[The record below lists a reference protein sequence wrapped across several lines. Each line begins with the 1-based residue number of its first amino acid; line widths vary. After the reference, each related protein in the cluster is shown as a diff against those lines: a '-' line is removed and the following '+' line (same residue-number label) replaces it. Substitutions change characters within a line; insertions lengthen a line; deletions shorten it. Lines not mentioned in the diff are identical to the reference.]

1 MGLALPSTLS
11 GQLKKYSLKQGPEQQ
26 LEEAQRMSGKQP
38 EKAILL
44 VENVVKESKERRDQ
58 RLEAQAFLLLGDI
71 YENIDQDRLAL
82 QRFYQSANLAQG
94 LKDQALLAQA
104 NYKMGQM
111 RTKLGEFAEA
121 QTNFNLCI
129 KVSPNSD
136 LVTKCQEGLADLAF
150 AKKDYTQSEQLYDQV
165 RQDKNILADSVSIAR
180 IEAKKSQN
188 YISQKRYNEA
198 EESFQNSLNSLP
210 KRSIEPD
217 EFDPIR
223 EANERLMEEDTA
235 AQGPNTS
242 RLNSYRPPEKLELPE
257 EALVQEQLQLADA
270 SVRENDLIKAEGQV
284 KEAEALITPEVSP
297 ESKARVFKLS
307 SEIALKKGAYEA
319 AVQDYS
325 KYVEANEEVLLK
337 KQSELDQQ
345 ISILENQNRID
356 LFIKDYALEEKDRV
370 LLQNQIRSQWI
381 VIGLLSLL
389 LLAALVGFYVI
400 MKNVRERRRA
410 NQMLLLKSLRTQ
422 MNPHFIFNAL
432 NSVNHYIAQ
441 SDERAANQ
449 FLSDFSRLMRMV
461 LDHSNRDFIAF
472 EEEMHL
478 LDLYLKLEHL
488 RFRDKFEYEIDRD
501 TDLLEVAPEI
511 PPMLIQPFVENAIWH
526 GLRYKE
532 GSGRLFVKIHL
543 KKDFIQILIE
553 DDGIGREQ
561 SKALKTKNQKQYK
574 STGLHNVSRRIELI
588 NEVYQKHYQLNITD
602 LNPQAEDVGT
612 KVELLVPVKP

>member
-242 RLNSYRPPEKLELPE
+242 RLNSYRPPGK
-257 EALVQEQLQLADA
+257 
-270 SVRENDLIKAEGQV
+270 I
-284 KEAEALITPEVSP
+284 
-297 ESKARVFKLS
+297 
-307 SEIALKKGAYEA
+307 GA
-319 AVQDYS
+319 
-325 KYVEANEEVLLK
+325 
-337 KQSELDQQ
+337 
-345 ISILENQNRID
+345 
-356 LFIKDYALEEKDRV
+356 
-370 LLQNQIRSQWI
+370 
-381 VIGLLSLL
+381 
-389 LLAALVGFYVI
+389 
-400 MKNVRERRRA
+400 
-410 NQMLLLKSLRTQ
+410 
-422 MNPHFIFNAL
+422 
-432 NSVNHYIAQ
+432 
-441 SDERAANQ
+441 
-449 FLSDFSRLMRMV
+449 
-461 LDHSNRDFIAF
+461 
-472 EEEMHL
+472 
-478 LDLYLKLEHL
+478 
-488 RFRDKFEYEIDRD
+488 
-501 TDLLEVAPEI
+501 
-511 PPMLIQPFVENAIWH
+511 
-526 GLRYKE
+526 
-532 GSGRLFVKIHL
+532 SGR
-543 KKDFIQILIE
+543 
-553 DDGIGREQ
+553 GAGAR
-561 SKALKTKNQKQYK
+561 T
-574 STGLHNVSRRIELI
+574 TTTSRC
-588 NEVYQKHYQLNITD
+588 QCAGK
-602 LNPQAEDVGT
+602 
-612 KVELLVPVKP
+612 